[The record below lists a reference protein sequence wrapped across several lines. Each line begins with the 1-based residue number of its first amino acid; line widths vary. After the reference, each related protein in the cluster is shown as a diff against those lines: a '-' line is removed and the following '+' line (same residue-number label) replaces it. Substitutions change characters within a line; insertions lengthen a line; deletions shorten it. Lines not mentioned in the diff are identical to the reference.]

1 MADTVTNEKDLLF
14 VSWTN
19 RDGLGKELGE
29 AFSEFFSYFDL
40 GIEVFYSDK
49 DLGSD
54 WYHVLNDNLQRAK
67 FGVFC
72 ITPKAVNSE
81 WVNYE
86 LGSILNNRVQTCK
99 SVKKRVFPIQLS
111 NTDRIN
117 RDKTPFAHNNVKQ
130 FCADELEKLIE
141 FLLKE
146 YISKNK
152 IEADIALDKHTHV
165 NKIFKLAFGE
175 LKQKVEAV
183 LAKEK
188 PEEMK
193 NEGSA
198 DLSKLKTENN
208 DLKSKIIKLQNQI
221 KVIQTP
227 IQTPSS
233 VIESAPCE
241 IIDLGFSDFLWADR
255 NIGANSPTD
264 YGDYFAW
271 GETKPKDN
279 YSWDCYKYCQD
290 GDEHKLTKYC
300 TNKDY
305 GKVDDKKI
313 LDPEDDAATK
323 NWGNGWRMPTMEEY
337 RDLFANSDREWTKK
351 DGVNG
356 CEFTSKKNGNK
367 IFFPAAGV
375 KWDTI
380 SSGTGSSVD
389 YWSSTLGTSVYPHC
403 AEHLYISSDGF
414 NIHAG
419 YGRCGGNLVRAVRDK
434 N

>member
-175 LKQKVEAV
+175 LKQKVEAI

-351 DGVNG
+351 
-356 CEFTSKKNGNK
+356 
-367 IFFPAAGV
+367 
-375 KWDTI
+375 
-380 SSGTGSSVD
+380 
-389 YWSSTLGTSVYPHC
+389 
-403 AEHLYISSDGF
+403 
-414 NIHAG
+414 
-419 YGRCGGNLVRAVRDK
+419 
-434 N
+434 

>member
-1 MADTVTNEKDLLF
+1 MADTVNTNEKDLLF

-29 AFSEFFSYFDL
+29 AFTEFFDSFEL
-40 GIEVFYSDK
+40 GIEVFYSNR

-54 WYHVLNDNLQRAK
+54 WYHVLNENLQRAK

-86 LGSILNNRVQTCK
+86 LGAILNNRVQTCK

-130 FCADELEKLIE
+130 FCEDELEKLIE

-165 NKIFKLAFGE
+165 NKIFKLAFDE
-175 LKQKVEAV
+175 LKQKVEAI

-389 YWSSTLGTSVYPHC
+389 PHC